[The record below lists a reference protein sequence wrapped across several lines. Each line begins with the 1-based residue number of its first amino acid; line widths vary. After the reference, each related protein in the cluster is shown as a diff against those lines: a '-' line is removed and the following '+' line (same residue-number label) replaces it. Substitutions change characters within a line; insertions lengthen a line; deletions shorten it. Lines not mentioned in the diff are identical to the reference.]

1 MKERKNTIRKITV
14 GLAALAMAVSMAGCS
29 STETGD
35 AASEKEETTTTTAA
49 AETEAPEEEK
59 AGSEAEEETTTTTA
73 APAESEAETTTADKE
88 SEPAVTSLPDDFDA
102 QIESMIASAEAEIPD
117 ITVFSGFDID
127 TSKLGGK
134 TTSEAEKT
142 TTKADTTTKA
152 EEFET
157 PVISADTVKN
167 DQQFVFEGKTYDN
180 TSFTSQ
186 GVSVPAGWSQSST
199 SSGNQYENSAYPE
212 CYLVEGN
219 SKGALYIIANAKS
232 SGKTSFPSLQLYKGL
247 TWGATADDIKAAYG
261 EPAKEGH
268 SEQFGT
274 SLTNLF
280 YSSADGALIVYEVSS
295 DWGLIAVNCFGK

>member
-14 GLAALAMAVSMAGCS
+14 GLAALVMALSMAGCS

-35 AASEKEETTTTTAA
+35 AASEKEKTTTTTAA

-59 AGSEAEEETTTTTA
+59 AESETEEETTTTTT
-73 APAESEAETTTADKE
+73 APAESEAETTSADKK

-117 ITVFSGFDID
+117 ITAFSGFDID
-127 TSKLGGK
+127 TSKSGGK
-134 TTSEAEKT
+134 TTTEAEKT
-142 TTKADTTTKA
+142 TAKTENTAKT

-157 PVISADTVKN
+157 PILPVETVDN
-167 DQQFVFEGKTYDN
+167 EQQFVFEGKTYDN
-180 TSFTSQ
+180 ATFTSP
-186 GVSVPAGWSQSST
+186 GVPIPAGWSQSST

-261 EPAKEGH
+261 EPAKESH

-274 SLTNLF
+274 DLTNLF
-280 YSSADGALIVYEVSS
+280 YNSADNALIVYEVSS